1 VTASEIPEI
10 KSVRALLDG
19 SVLARHLCVRDAEIA
34 AAASAKG
41 EGQPRERMVV
51 RALSVRDLQARLGI
65 VK

>member
-1 VTASEIPEI
+1 VTASQIPKIE
-10 KSVRALLDG
+10 SVLALVDG
-19 SVLARHLCVRDAEIA
+19 SVLARYLCVRDAEIA

-65 VK
+65 VR